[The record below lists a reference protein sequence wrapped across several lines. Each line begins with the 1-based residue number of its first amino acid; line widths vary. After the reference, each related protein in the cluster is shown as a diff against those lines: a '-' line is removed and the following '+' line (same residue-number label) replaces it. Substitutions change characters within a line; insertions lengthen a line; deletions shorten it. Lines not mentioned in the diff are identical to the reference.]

1 MDESSFAHMTP
12 TAIIIDH
19 AESFPHLSKAPL
31 VEAVIEF
38 RARAADGFDEASVRG
53 LFESKLTGYSFLD
66 SSRTYQHS
74 SILENGE
81 LTTKVVDLGWKGM
94 RFQSNDK
101 TRVIQL
107 NRDGFVFSH
116 LQPYT
121 DWQEFSAEAIA
132 LWDVYRAIAS
142 PADVQRTG
150 LRYINRIPLTQ
161 KRTDLDTILQKGP
174 TLPSGLA
181 SLPVL
186 EFLQQ
191 ETLLVPGTHYFVRL
205 ARTLS
210 PTLQGSGQEPGIIF
224 DIDVFYGQ
232 VTEPESAV
240 LQPILEDLRWL
251 KNKAFFGTLTK
262 AALEQLK

>member
-1 MDESSFAHMTP
+1 MTP
-12 TAIIIDH
+12 TAITIDH
-19 AESFPHLSKAPL
+19 AEPFPHLSKAPL

-38 RARAADGFDEASVRG
+38 RARAAEGFDEASSRG
-53 LFESKLTGYSFLD
+53 HFESKLTGYSFLD

-74 SILENGE
+74 S
-81 LTTKVVDLGWKGM
+81 KVEDLGWKGM

-101 TRVIQL
+101 TRIIHL

-116 LQPYT
+116 LRPYT
-121 DWQEFSAEAIA
+121 AWQDFSAEALA

-161 KRTDLDTILQKGP
+161 ESTDLDTILQKGP
-174 TLPSGLA
+174 TLPAGLA

-191 ETLLVPGTHYFVRL
+191 ETLFVPGTPYLVRL
-205 ARTLS
+205 ARTLP

-224 DIDVFYGQ
+224 DIDVFCGQ
-232 VTEPESAV
+232 VTDPEPAV
-240 LQPILEDLRWL
+240 LRPILEDLRWL

-262 AALEQLK
+262 EALEQLK

>member
-1 MDESSFAHMTP
+1 MTP
-12 TAIIIDH
+12 TAITIDH
-19 AESFPHLSKAPL
+19 AEPFPHLSKAPL

-38 RARAADGFDEASVRG
+38 RARAADGFDEASSRG
-53 LFESKLTGYSFLD
+53 HFESKLTGYSFLD

-74 SILENGE
+74 SKLENGE
-81 LTTKVVDLGWKGM
+81 LTTKVEDLGWKGM

-101 TRVIQL
+101 TRIIQL

-116 LQPYT
+116 LRPYT
-121 DWQEFSAEAIA
+121 AWQDFSTEALA

-161 KRTDLDTILQKGP
+161 ESTDLDTILQKGP
-174 TLPSGLA
+174 TLPAGLT

-191 ETLLVPGTHYFVRL
+191 ETLFVPGTPYLVRL
-205 ARTLS
+205 ARTLP
-210 PTLQGSGQEPGIIF
+210 PTLQDSGQEPGIIF
-224 DIDVFYGQ
+224 DIDVFCSQ
-232 VTEPESAV
+232 VTDPEPAV
-240 LQPILEDLRWL
+240 LRPILEDLRWL

-262 AALEQLK
+262 EALEQLK